1 MAQEVHLSSLQEL
14 EREVILQVLYRDQMV
29 QNVEEERI
37 RYVVAAMGGILRVL
51 AFPAW
56 GLDYWGAVACSLLSI
71 LCDKSPNDGCRW
83 RVTPAA

>member
-1 MAQEVHLSSLQEL
+1 MSAGVLAMRVEMAQEVHLSSLQEL

-37 RYVVAAMGGILRVL
+37 RYAVTAMGGILRVL

-56 GLDYWGAVACSLLSI
+56 GLD
-71 LCDKSPNDGCRW
+71 
-83 RVTPAA
+83 